1 MWTEEQTKLIGE
13 GIDYIDRLQ
22 DIDISNSKLG
32 SEVLY
37 NMVCLGVEAI
47 FTGVLLKYDCV
58 IDHSG
63 IYRLLR
69 ELKTREDVPQDWDG
83 TAKLMGRF
91 QTYCSLDIIPAKI
104 PTDGELRQMFDFGT
118 SVKQFAV
125 VNMKAA

>member
-1 MWTEEQTKLIGE
+1 MLTEEQSKLIGE
-13 GIDYIDRLQ
+13 GIDYLDRLKSV
-22 DIDISNSKLG
+22 DVANNKLG

-69 ELKTREDVPQDWDG
+69 ELKTREDVPENWDV

-104 PTDGELRQMFDFGT
+104 PTDAELLQMFEFGD
-118 SVKQFAV
+118 SVRGFAV
-125 VNMKAA
+125 QNIA